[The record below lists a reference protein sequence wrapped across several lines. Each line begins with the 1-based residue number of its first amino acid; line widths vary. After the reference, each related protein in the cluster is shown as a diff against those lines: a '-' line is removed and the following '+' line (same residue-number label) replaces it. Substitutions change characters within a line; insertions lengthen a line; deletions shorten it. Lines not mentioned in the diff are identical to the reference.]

1 MNKRLEMESKLKEL
15 HDSIVVNQ
23 IEAGRILA
31 ELRVTFKHG
40 EWMPYYRKLIT
51 RLGIS
56 LKTADRYREAFEQ
69 SEKLGRPVL
78 EKAKEAGLNLNRKPV
93 RQKLSEVSATNP
105 DASPEKIVKLTKMGL
120 TPPRKADPKPE
131 LTPTQRQRKM
141 FELAEMLYAD
151 VEPNRRERELRELA
165 DALIDHFRLD
175 TPETEVA

>member
-1 MNKRLEMESKLKEL
+1 VNKRTRLESRLKEL
-15 HDSIVVNQ
+15 SDSIVVNQ

-31 ELRVTFKHG
+31 ELRATFKHG
-40 EWMPYYRKLIT
+40 EWMPYYRELVK

-69 SEKLGRPVL
+69 SEKLGRPIL

-105 DASPEKIVKLTKMGL
+105 DASPEKIVKLTKMRL

-151 VEPNRRERELRELA
+151 VEPRQRDQELRTLA
-165 DALIDHFRLD
+165 NALIDHFRLD
-175 TPETEVA
+175 MPETEVA